1 MEMTIEE
8 KDSVLADAINEHFVT
23 LKNNP
28 TCLPVE
34 HLNAKGLDFSDTRN
48 ALMRLREKGVIISYK
63 HGWGFLENRSGGM
76 KVFVRVGEEDPTDG
90 EGAFEAYE
98 VQFAPGRLSQAIKQ
112 SAKASKTDNS
122 YVLHLNKN
130 GDLYREPKE
139 KFCYEMKGAG
149 NPLKILRYFAEN
161 PNTNFTESTDTIA
174 SNLEIETTQFR
185 GDVGKM
191 RRMIKSR
198 LELSVVPIVSRQGN
212 GYRLNPKIEIVI
224 ED

>member
-139 KFCYEMKGAG
+139 KFCYEMKGKG

-161 PNTNFTESTDTIA
+161 PNTNYEQDTRSAATNIGISA
-174 SNLEIETTQFR
+174 DQLRKEIN
-185 GDVGKM
+185 KM
-191 RRMIKSR
+191 NSPIKSR
-198 LELSVVPIVSRQGN
+198 LRLKDSLLKGRRGS
-212 GYRLNPKIEIVI
+212 GYRLNPDIEIVT